1 MESRQFPR
9 VQPERE
15 ITCERKRCGTIFYR
29 TPGARG
35 FVIFCPNRK
44 CPHKGYVRADEQ
56 SEAESLWAKRLLE
69 QEAS

>member
-29 TPGARG
+29 APGARG
-35 FVIFCPNRK
+35 FVISCPN
-44 CPHKGYVRADEQ
+44 
-56 SEAESLWAKRLLE
+56 